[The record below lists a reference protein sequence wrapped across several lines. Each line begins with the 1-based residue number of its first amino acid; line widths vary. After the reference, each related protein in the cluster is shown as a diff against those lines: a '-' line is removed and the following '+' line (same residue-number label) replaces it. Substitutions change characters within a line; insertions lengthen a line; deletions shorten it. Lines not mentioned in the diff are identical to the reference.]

1 MLNISILDPQNEI
14 SLNQIEDIENLK
26 ETLKEKEIIEN
37 IKVQSKSENN
47 GTKSPIEK
55 GSIDPDWIPDEE
67 GSMNSNDS
75 YASEMNNSAQNI
87 EKNVNP
93 VSEVEKEIRDQ
104 NEIVIKKRRKIKC
117 PENWHD
123 IKNKRLREEGKAYVG
138 WSRNKGQKHKRGA
151 DREARQMGP
160 RCTSRLCEKSKI
172 RNCSKM
178 TDDERKLLFNHFWSK
193 MSWDQ
198 RKVYI
203 CSLVTQAPTKRSPQ

>member
-104 NEIVIKKRRKIKC
+104 NEIVIKKT
-117 PENWHD
+117 P
-123 IKNKRLREEGKAYVG
+123 KNK
-138 WSRNKGQKHKRGA
+138 
-151 DREARQMGP
+151 
-160 RCTSRLCEKSKI
+160 
-172 RNCSKM
+172 
-178 TDDERKLLFNHFWSK
+178 
-193 MSWDQ
+193 MS
-198 RKVYI
+198 
-203 CSLVTQAPTKRSPQ
+203 